1 LEVCVFLTRLS
12 CSGICGARK
21 GEKDVVRG
29 CARELSAVFDDGPF
43 AWRVI
48 EESHG
53 CRVNVLKHD
62 VSQVVHWDLVR
73 GIRVPCKDT
82 LAALASCLSACVEV
96 FKGDVVNLSDT
107 SVGTI
112 RFDLVNGAWRGIRNV
127 QRLAA
132 DIVAKEHQ
140 THLVSTVTVVVGR
153 AVLGS
158 GLAINFGVAELNDL
172 TVTFAGSLQVDPKLI
187 VNASDVVSSHLNSS
201 VVSSNTLLLSLVS
214 FEVTQFVASAM
225 VITILSIRVNV
236 CSCSLD

>member
-1 LEVCVFLTRLS
+1 M
-12 CSGICGARK
+12 
-21 GEKDVVRG
+21 
-29 CARELSAVFDDGPF
+29 
-43 AWRVI
+43 
-48 EESHG
+48 
-53 CRVNVLKHD
+53 
-62 VSQVVHWDLVR
+62 
-73 GIRVPCKDT
+73 
-82 LAALASCLSACVEV
+82 SACVEV